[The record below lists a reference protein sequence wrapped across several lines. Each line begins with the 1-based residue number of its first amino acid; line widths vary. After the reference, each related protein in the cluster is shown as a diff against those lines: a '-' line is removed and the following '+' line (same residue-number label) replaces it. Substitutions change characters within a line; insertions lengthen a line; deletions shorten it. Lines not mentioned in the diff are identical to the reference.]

1 MVKKQEKQN
10 LTTSLRKS
18 LWSQNKKRKIGP
30 QCPEKACGP
39 KARKAIPDHSALK
52 ERVVP
57 KQEKQAGTTAPRK
70 SLWSQSKKSKLRPQ
84 HSGKACGPK
93 ARKASWDHITPE
105 RPVVPKQ
112 EKQAGTTAPRKGVWS
127 QSKKS
132 KLGPH
137 HSGKA
142 CGPKP
147 RKAIP
152 DHSAP
157 KKPVVP
163 KKAPVFTAPFPR
175 SWSAPQCF
183 PSFLW

>member
-1 MVKKQEKQN
+1 MWPQSKKRKIGPQRPGKACGPKARKEKSDPSIPERRVVPKQEKQN
-10 LTTSLRKS
+10 LTTSLRKGV
-18 LWSQNKKRKIGP
+18 WSQNKKRKIGP
-30 QCPEKACGP
+30 QCPK
-39 KARKAIPDHSALK
+39 
-52 ERVVP
+52 
-57 KQEKQAGTTAPRK
+57 
-70 SLWSQSKKSKLRPQ
+70 
-84 HSGKACGPK
+84 KACGPK

-142 CGPKP
+142 CGPKT
-147 RKAIP
+147 RKASW
-152 DHSAP
+152 DHSAL